1 MKSIRLTLR
10 HLPQQILEDHIES
23 KSGLG
28 FIASEIIQ
36 TTGGFPSLPTLER
49 GYFTLFTFNKV
60 NSLYDLGGG
69 EWISNSCCFSSW
81 SQGGT
86 RKGSGTTSV
95 LWPSYRKQ
103 SAFWPPGGWI
113 PQKLSSLCP
122 QNTLDV

>member
-69 EWISNSCCFSSW
+69 NGYLTPAAFLAGHRVAPERVLGQPVCFGRPTESS
-81 SQGGT
+81 QH
-86 RKGSGTTSV
+86 SGH
-95 LWPSYRKQ
+95 LEAGFLRNCL
-103 SAFWPPGGWI
+103 AFAHR
-113 PQKLSSLCP
+113 
-122 QNTLDV
+122 TL